1 MHLNLIYME
10 MKETFSYVA
19 PAMSV
24 IEVEVEKG
32 FASSAEGWGVEG
44 GNG

>member
-1 MHLNLIYME
+1 
-10 MKETFSYVA
+10 MKFYEA
-19 PAMSV
+19 PVVSL

-32 FASSAEGWGVEG
+32 FASSAEGWLDEV

>member
-1 MHLNLIYME
+1 ME
-10 MKETFSYVA
+10 IKFYEA
-19 PAMSV
+19 PVMSI

-32 FASSAEGWGVEG
+32 FASSAEGWQDEV